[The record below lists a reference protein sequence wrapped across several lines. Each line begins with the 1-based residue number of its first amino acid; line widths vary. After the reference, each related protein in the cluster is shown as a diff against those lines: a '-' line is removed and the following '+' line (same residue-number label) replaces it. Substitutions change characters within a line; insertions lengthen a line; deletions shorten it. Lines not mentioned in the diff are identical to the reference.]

1 MAENTIS
8 PKIEKIIDNP
18 CMSQKALSGITFSS
32 DDRQFIKR
40 QFDGVYEFLKDKN
53 TENQRYLAEI
63 IIDNN
68 TAVFKRFDTINDRLQ
83 KYEEKIFEVLQK
95 QEEKVSDAL
104 KLQEIQVNNILQKQL
119 VNEKNILDTLH
130 NQDEKLGDILNKVE
144 KNIININT
152 NISKINNR
160 LIILNK
166 RYVKLETRVTNIE
179 KILNLK
185 S

>member
-68 TAVFKRFDTINDRLQ
+68 TANKKK
-83 KYEEKIFEVLQK
+83 KYLM
-95 QEEKVSDAL
+95 
-104 KLQEIQVNNILQKQL
+104 
-119 VNEKNILDTLH
+119 H
-130 NQDEKLGDILNKVE
+130 
-144 KNIININT
+144 
-152 NISKINNR
+152 
-160 LIILNK
+160 
-166 RYVKLETRVTNIE
+166 
-179 KILNLK
+179 
-185 S
+185 